1 MKKKTIIRAL
11 TVFILLVAFRA
22 ATTSIAPLINNLLA
36 EQGYSFEDQ
45 ALISGIVLCVGYM
58 ATIVGSMVGGRF
70 ADKMGP
76 ERTIL
81 IAGTIF
87 AGCFMLWSVANAGAM
102 LYINRVI
109 LALCT
114 GALYVALQSYI
125 LGGVKKGSEGMA
137 MGIYGLSFGI
147 GTAVAGTAAG
157 MADTIGIQRVF
168 LTMGIVGVCAV
179 ILGGI
184 ATRIDKRL
192 PVPADVEPAA
202 KKNIQSLP
210 TSQVLRK
217 ASGAFWLLLLNAL
230 LYGFGLIIFLQ
241 YLDELGAARG
251 LEGTTASFG
260 IAVFSILSLFQPLT
274 GLVADKIGKA
284 NCSLLGQSLITL
296 GWVLLALIP
305 RLTLPVVLL
314 CSGIAGIGAALYSPA
329 ILAIAELS
337 APAGSG
343 GIIRGIYQGAN
354 SLGSATAAIFGS
366 IIYMNI
372 GISNVFLLLVGA
384 CVLGLA
390 SALLLAAIHK
400 KAEKR

>member
-1 MKKKTIIRAL
+1 MKKKTIVRAL
-11 TVFILLVAFRA
+11 AVFIMLVAFRA
-22 ATTSIAPLINNLLA
+22 ATTCIAPLINNLLV
-36 EQGYSFEDQ
+36 EQDYDFSQQ
-45 ALISGIVLCVGYM
+45 ALISGVVLCVGYL

-76 ERTIL
+76 EKTIL
-81 IAGTIF
+81 IAGSVF
-87 AGCFMLWSVANAGAM
+87 AVCFMVWSFANAGIM

-157 MADTIGIQRVF
+157 MADSIGIQNVF
-168 LTMGIVGVCAV
+168 LTMGVVCIVAV
-179 ILGGI
+179 VLGGT

-192 PVPADVEPAA
+192 PIPAGVEPAM
-202 KKNIQSLP
+202 KKSAASMP
-210 TSQVLRK
+210 TMEVLRRSK
-217 ASGAFWLLLLNAL
+217 GAFWLLLGNAV

-260 IAVFSILSLFQPLT
+260 IAVFSILSLFQPVT
-274 GLVADKIGKA
+274 GLIADKIGKA
-284 NCSLLGQSLITL
+284 NCTLLGQVLITV
-296 GWVLLALIP
+296 GWVLLSLMPQLNLGLVLIF
-305 RLTLPVVLL
+305 
-314 CSGIAGIGAALYSPA
+314 SAIAGIGAALYSPA
-329 ILAIAELS
+329 VLAIAELS
-337 APAGSG
+337 APEGSG
-343 GIIRGIYQGAN
+343 GTIRGIYQGAN
-354 SLGSATAAIFGS
+354 SLGSAIAAIFGS

-372 GISNVFLLLVGA
+372 GITNVFLLLVGSCA
-384 CVLGLA
+384 LGLVT
-390 SALLLAAIHK
+390 ALIMARVSRK
-400 KAEKR
+400 K

>member
-11 TVFILLVAFRA
+11 TVFVMLVAFRA
-22 ATTSIAPLINNLLA
+22 ATTCIAPLINNLLI
-36 EQGYSFEDQ
+36 EQGYSFSDQ
-45 ALISGIVLCVGYM
+45 ALISGIVLCVGYL

-81 IAGTIF
+81 IAGSVF
-87 AGCFMLWSVANAGAM
+87 AGCYMIWSFANAGIM

-147 GTAVAGTAAG
+147 GTAIAGTAAG
-157 MADTIGIQRVF
+157 MADSIGIRNVF
-168 LTMGIVGVCAV
+168 LTMGIVCIGAV
-179 ILGGI
+179 LLGGT

-192 PVPADVEPAA
+192 PIPEGVEPAM
-202 KKNIQSLP
+202 KKAAASMS
-210 TSQVLRK
+210 TVDVLKKSR
-217 ASGAFWLLLLNAL
+217 GAFWLLLGNAV

-274 GLVADKIGKA
+274 GLIADKIGKA
-284 NCSLLGQSLITL
+284 NCTLLGQVLITVGWILLSLMPQLSL
-296 GWVLLALIP
+296 GMALIF
-305 RLTLPVVLL
+305 
-314 CSGIAGIGAALYSPA
+314 SAIAGVGAALYSPA
-329 ILAIAELS
+329 VLAIAELS
-337 APAGSG
+337 APEGSG
-343 GIIRGIYQGAN
+343 GTIRGIYQGAN
-354 SLGSATAAIFGS
+354 SLGSAIAAIFGS
-366 IIYMNI
+366 ITYMNI
-372 GISNVFLLLVGA
+372 GSDNVFLLLVGS
-384 CVLGLA
+384 CTLGLLT
-390 SALLLAAIHK
+390 ALVLVRVSK
-400 KAEKR
+400 K

>member
-11 TVFILLVAFRA
+11 TVFVMLVAFRA
-22 ATTSIAPLINNLLA
+22 ATTCIAPLINNLLI
-36 EQGYSFEDQ
+36 EQGYSFSDQ
-45 ALISGIVLCVGYM
+45 ALISGIVLCVGYL

-81 IAGTIF
+81 MAGSVF
-87 AGCFMLWSVANAGAM
+87 AGCFMIWSFANAGIM

-147 GTAVAGTAAG
+147 GTAIAGTAAG
-157 MADTIGIQRVF
+157 MADSIGIRNVF
-168 LTMGIVGVCAV
+168 LTMGIVCIGAV
-179 ILGGI
+179 LLGGT

-192 PVPADVEPAA
+192 PIPEGVEPAM
-202 KKNIQSLP
+202 KKAAASMS
-210 TSQVLRK
+210 TVDVLKKSR
-217 ASGAFWLLLLNAL
+217 GAFWLLLGNAV

-241 YLDELGAARG
+241 YLDELGAVRG

-274 GLVADKIGKA
+274 GLIADKIGKA
-284 NCSLLGQSLITL
+284 NCTLLGQVLITVGWILLSLMPQLSL
-296 GWVLLALIP
+296 GMALIF
-305 RLTLPVVLL
+305 
-314 CSGIAGIGAALYSPA
+314 SAIAGVGAALYSPA
-329 ILAIAELS
+329 VLAIAELS
-337 APAGSG
+337 APEGSG
-343 GIIRGIYQGAN
+343 GTIRGIYQGAN
-354 SLGSATAAIFGS
+354 SLGSAIAAIFGS

-372 GISNVFLLLVGA
+372 GIDNVFLLLVGSCA
-384 CVLGLA
+384 LGLLT
-390 SALLLAAIHK
+390 ALVLVRVSK
-400 KAEKR
+400 K